1 METYWYDLHEAYVHA
16 EAMRTPR
23 RNVTRAIHG
32 RRACSRLWGGEMRVG
47 TIDTGNNE
55 GSGPFPRLC
64 FQDGTWM
71 WLDLTIRMVM
81 EEENLD
87 AQLVAD
93 ALAVRP
99 AQTAVELAR
108 STHLGA
114 SVVTGALGRLH
125 MRGAV
130 QVAERRWTSTG
141 SDQARL
147 APEGS
152 EPPDGD
158 ARGVLVDG
166 VALQPRAVHIAS

>member
-1 METYWYDLHEAYVHA
+1 
-16 EAMRTPR
+16 
-23 RNVTRAIHG
+23 
-32 RRACSRLWGGEMRVG
+32 
-47 TIDTGNNE
+47 
-55 GSGPFPRLC
+55 
-64 FQDGTWM
+64 M

-99 AQTAVELAR
+99 GQTAVELAR